1 VPGHFGEWL
10 QGRLGPGGPVALVTL
25 ACPSHGVRAT
35 LEAGAPPGID
45 GSEDLLGAARAQQFV
60 AALACVLPGRVRLTA
75 DLPPGSG
82 AGMSTAALVALARLV
97 GAEDGR
103 IPAACLAVE
112 GATDPLM
119 CPAPDAMLW
128 APRRA
133 VALQALPR
141 PPAAEIV
148 GGLLGPPER
157 TDPADLHFPDIADL
171 AKAWAAT
178 VAAATGPCAQARD
191 RRGKRGD
198 GEGEVRAHG
207 LGKRGDAAGEVRA
220 PGLAQGDGQGAGR
233 LADLARIASD
243 SAARTTALRGPRD
256 DPTPALAARL
266 GALGHARAH
275 TGPAR
280 ALIFPPGGA
289 PPRAEAAL
297 RGAGYACVLRFR
309 TGAT

>member
-1 VPGHFGEWL
+1 MPGHFGEWL
-10 QGRLGPGGPVALVTL
+10 QGRLWPGEPVALVTL

-35 LEAGAPPGID
+35 LAASAPPGID
-45 GSEDLLGAARAQQFV
+45 GIEGFLDTSEARRFLAAF
-60 AALACVLPGRVRLTA
+60 ACELPGRVRLTA

-82 AGMSTAALVALARLV
+82 AGMSTAALVALARVL
-97 GAEDGR
+97 GAAEAR
-103 IPAACLAVE
+103 LPAACLAAE

-119 CPAPDAMLW
+119 YSAPDALLW

-133 VALQALPR
+133 VALRALSR

-157 TDPADLHFPDIADL
+157 TDPADTNFPNIADL
-171 AKAWAAT
+171 AADWVSALTSDHTTRAL
-178 VAAATGPCAQARD
+178 ARD
-191 RRGKRGD
+191 RRYGRAFA
-198 GEGEVRAHG
+198 EGEI
-207 LGKRGDAAGEVRA
+207 RA
-220 PGLAQGDGQGAGR
+220 PGRARGDGQGAGR
-233 LADLARIASD
+233 LAYLARIASE

-280 ALIFPPGGA
+280 ALIFPPGEA
-289 PPRAEAAL
+289 PAGAEAAL